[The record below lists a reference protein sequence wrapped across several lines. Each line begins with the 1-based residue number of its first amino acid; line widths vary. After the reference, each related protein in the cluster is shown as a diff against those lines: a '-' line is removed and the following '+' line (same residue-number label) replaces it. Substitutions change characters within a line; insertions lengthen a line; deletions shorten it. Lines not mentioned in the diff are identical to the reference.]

1 MAEDSIVIVGDD
13 GTEHEFPAGMD
24 PKKAAAIVRSMAP
37 QGPKI
42 EGSKGTSTFRPITPD
57 MEKDPNTA
65 FWDSVKGTTLST
77 LGGYARGL
85 GNSITSMTEDVQPT
99 NWMRKA
105 GEALLHPNNPIT
117 TARNVASTFKRI
129 VAGDPEA
136 GGQALGA
143 ITAGIATPGIPKM
156 AEMEMAAAP
165 PILKGAG
172 RATELVGKG
181 TEAVGRGAAKVTR
194 GWAAPIITAMS
205 GHPIIAAAEVA
216 VPPALRGAGR
226 VMQRGGRA
234 IQDVAEWAKPIRPV
248 EGIPVN
254 EFGHPLDM
262 PDPVMDAEFR
272 DVTPPPP
279 PETRRLTGMEQLT
292 GPIESPSSSRPIPK
306 GLPPA
311 QEPIPAPVEEPP
323 VNVYEGSAGSPEPSS
338 PVMETLKGWLGMPR
352 VKAWK
357 PGHGPSQAD
366 MQAARDYGGGKDAAR
381 RLKVRP
387 ERIYAE
393 TKGGDSI
400 PKEAQDRIRSQVET
414 MTPDEFTRF
423 LGQAKNPKVRQFI
436 ASLRPR

>member
-65 FWDSVKGTTLST
+65 FRDSLKKTGVDFLKGAASNLNPVNIVR
-77 LGGYARGL
+77 GGISMAKLAAPVILPGPI
-85 GNSITSMTEDVQPT
+85 GNQMFSE
-99 NWMRKA
+99 
-105 GEALLHPNNPIT
+105 EAPK
-117 TARNVASTFKRI
+117 VVDTFKRI
-129 VAGDPEA
+129 VSGDPEA
-136 GGQALGA
+136 WGALVGGLLLGKFA
-143 ITAGIATPGIPKM
+143 PEITAGTK
-156 AEMEMAAAP
+156 AAAP
-165 PILKGAG
+165 AILKGAG